1 MESSVRSIGGGRL
14 GEFAREHRAE
24 MAITGSLVVL
34 CVALTI
40 LSPYFLTTG
49 NIKNLLDQ
57 STVIGIIAAG
67 QLMVILTGGI
77 DLSVGAIMAL
87 SGVVLGVVVVDS
99 GMPAELAMPVGI
111 LAALATGTLVGVANG
126 ALVGVARLAPFIVTL
141 GAMAIC
147 RGLSYVL
154 SDVKSIVGFP
164 QAFNAIA
171 SDATFFG
178 IPNFVLF
185 LFGTYVVF
193 GLLLAR
199 TKVGRFIYSIG
210 SNEEATRLSGVNVA
224 LFKALPY
231 VLCGFL
237 CGLAVVVRTSR
248 LMAVEPNL
256 GTGMELDAIAACVVG
271 GASLMGGRGT
281 MFGTFVGV
289 LLIAVLR
296 NGLNLLG
303 VSPYWQM
310 AAVGSIIIL
319 SVLTERLTRER
330 S

>member
-1 MESSVRSIGGGRL
+1 MEASLSRSVVDRVRPFVL
-14 GEFAREHRAE
+14 EHRAE
-24 MAITGSLVVL
+24 LAITGSLVVL
-34 CVALTI
+34 CVVLTV
-40 LSPYFLTTG
+40 LSPYFLTAG
-49 NIKNLLDQ
+49 NIKNLIDQ

-77 DLSVGAIMAL
+77 DLSVGAIMAV
-87 SGVVLGVVVVDS
+87 SGVMLGTVVVDS
-99 GMPAELAMPVGI
+99 GLPAELAVPAGI
-111 LAALATGTLVGVANG
+111 LAALATGTLVGLVNG
-126 ALVGVARLAPFIVTL
+126 ALVGKAKLAPFIVTL
-141 GAMAIC
+141 GSMAIC

-164 QAFNAIA
+164 QEFNAIA

-185 LFGTYVVF
+185 LFGTYLVF

-237 CGLAVVVRTSR
+237 CGLAVIVRTSR

-271 GASLMGGRGT
+271 GASLMGGKGT

-303 VSPYWQM
+303 VSPYFQM

-330 S
+330 G

>member
-1 MESSVRSIGGGRL
+1 
-14 GEFAREHRAE
+14 
-24 MAITGSLVVL
+24 
-34 CVALTI
+34 
-40 LSPYFLTTG
+40 
-49 NIKNLLDQ
+49 
-57 STVIGIIAAG
+57 
-67 QLMVILTGGI
+67 
-77 DLSVGAIMAL
+77 
-87 SGVVLGVVVVDS
+87 VDS
-99 GMPAELAMPVGI
+99 GLPAELAIPAGI
-111 LAALATGTLVGVANG
+111 LAALATGTLVGLVNG
-126 ALVGVARLAPFIVTL
+126 ALVGKARLAPFIVTL
-141 GAMAIC
+141 GSMAIC

-164 QAFNAIA
+164 QEFNAIA

-178 IPNFVLF
+178 IPNFMLF
-185 LFGTYVVF
+185 LFGTYIVF

-237 CGLAVVVRTSR
+237 CGLAVIVRTSR

-310 AAVGSIIIL
+310 AAVGTIIIL